1 MREDENIL
9 SPCKLSEKEN
19 LRCYRSSYDTI
30 SSSITP
36 LNSLFSKPV
45 QLKSLTLE
53 RVTFPEQVDGKG
65 INPVLPP
72 EAFEFFKVNDLKIV
86 NTNLKTI
93 QPRTFPSS
101 TFSLLNA
108 DLSNNRLVDE
118 EESVFRFLSKFIN
131 LQKIDLSNNQ
141 LTVVPSGSLAKMSRL
156 QTLNLQNNALKV
168 VQRHAFTIPSG
179 SSLYRSF
186 NIDLQSNQL
195 TEKSFEP
202 HFVANIRDNVKVN
215 LNLERNLIRTV
226 DEEKSFLK
234 EIFEVFQSD
243 TPSAPAPDAP
253 DGTSAIEASAPIP
266 SSVNVVKSQ
275 STAASILDFFDDEDF
290 RTHRIMN
297 HHSVVLNEN
306 PLVCSNI
313 VRQFMKKHQVELEDC
328 DDYSSLA
335 NRRSAAAALL

>member
-1 MREDENIL
+1 MNIL
-9 SPCKLSEKEN
+9 SPCKLNEKEN
-19 LRCYRSSYDTI
+19 LRCYRSTYESI
-30 SSSITP
+30 SSSIAP

-45 QLKSLTLE
+45 ELKSLTLE
-53 RVTFPEQVDGKG
+53 RVSFPETVDGKG
-65 INPVLPP
+65 INPILSP
-72 EAFEFFKVNDLKIV
+72 EAFEFFKVNELKIV

-93 QPRTFPSS
+93 QPNSFPSS
-101 TFSLLNA
+101 AFSLLNV
-108 DLSNNRLVDE
+108 DLSNNRLVDDD
-118 EESVFRFLSKFIN
+118 ESVFKFLSKFIN

-141 LTVVPSGSLAKMSRL
+141 LTIVPSGTLAKMSKL

-168 VQRHAFTIPSG
+168 VQKYAFSIPSG

-226 DEEKSFLK
+226 DEEKSFLR
-234 EIFEVFQSD
+234 EIFDVFRNDPQAP
-243 TPSAPAPDAP
+243 TPATPTDPA
-253 DGTSAIEASAPIP
+253 GTSAIQAAVPSSSQVNIVTAPDPASAF
-266 SSVNVVKSQ
+266 
-275 STAASILDFFDDEDF
+275 LEFFDDDDF
-290 RTHRIMN
+290 KTHRFMN

-313 VRQFMKKHQVELEDC
+313 VRQFMKKHQIELENC

-335 NRRSAAAALL
+335 NKRSAVSALI